1 VTEGGPGG
9 HTQLSRYLQILAR
22 RKWVVLQSV
31 VLVTATVILASLQQ
45 QRLYQATAQVLLS
58 QKDLAGSLTGTQSQ
72 NYALTPDRFAQTQA
86 NLARVRTVAQRTLR
100 AARVVGKTPGE
111 FIASSS
117 VSAGAN
123 NDLLTFSVNESRPE
137 AAARLATEYARQYT
151 IYRRELDTAAILRA
165 RSDLRARLNELKSAG
180 AEGSR
185 IYADLVAKD
194 QQLTTLE
201 ALQTSNAYVVQAAQ
215 GAAQVQPQPVRNGVI
230 GFLLGLLLGVGLA
243 FLWETLDTRVR
254 SAEEVAEKLDLPLL
268 ARIPAPPKR
277 LRAENRL
284 AMLSAP
290 DSLEAEA
297 FRLLRTNLDFVN
309 LERRAKTIMITSAV
323 EGEGKSTTAANLAVA
338 LARAGRRVVLVDL
351 DLRRPFL
358 DHFFNLP
365 GAGLTEVV
373 LGHAELDDALAAI
386 PIGRFSANGNPM
398 GPAGRAGSGNQGVS
412 PHDLAEILERA
423 VNEGRPDLVREV
435 VDKAAAAAAEP
446 KPVSDGV
453 LLQVLPSGPIP
464 PNVGEFV
471 GMHALDDLLE
481 RLHERADVIIV
492 DTTPLL
498 QIGDAM
504 TLSAK
509 VDALVLVTRLN
520 IVRRPMLNELR
531 RALDSCPATKL
542 GFVVAGAEL
551 EEGYGYGYATSYARD
566 VEPSRSGRREPVA

>member
-1 VTEGGPGG
+1 
-9 HTQLSRYLQILAR
+9 
-22 RKWVVLQSV
+22 

-58 QKDLAGSLTGTQSQ
+58 QKDLAGSLTGTQTQ
-72 NYALTPDRFAQTQA
+72 NAGLTPDRFAQTQA
-86 NLARVRTVAQRTLR
+86 QLARVRRVAVRTVA
-100 AARVVGKTPGE
+100 AAGVSGE
-111 FIASSS
+111 SASKLLSSSS

-123 NDLLTFSVNESRPE
+123 DDLLTFSVTDSRPS
-137 AAARLATEYARQYT
+137 AAARFASEYARQYT
-151 IYRRELDTAAILRA
+151 VYRRELDTAAILRA
-165 RSDLRARLNELKSAG
+165 RSDLRAQIERLTREG
-180 AEGSR
+180 GRGSR
-185 IYADLVAKD
+185 LYTDLVAKD
-194 QQLTTLE
+194 QQLATLE
-201 ALQTSNAYVVQAAQ
+201 ALQTSNAYVVQAAH
-215 GAAQVQPQPVRNGVI
+215 GAIKVQPKPVRNGVL
-230 GFLLGLLLGVGLA
+230 GFFFGLLFGVGLA

-254 SAEEVAEKLDLPLL
+254 SAEEVGEKLDIPLL
-268 ARIPAPPKR
+268 ARLPAPPKR
-277 LRAENRL
+277 LRSENRL

-290 DSLEAEA
+290 NSLEAEA

-309 LERRAKTIMITSAV
+309 LERGAKTIMITSAV

-351 DLRRPFL
+351 DLRRPYI

-373 LGHAELDDALAAI
+373 LGHAELEDALATI
-386 PIGRFSANGNPM
+386 PIGQVGTNGSAPKRNDGGGQVLSHN
-398 GPAGRAGSGNQGVS
+398 
-412 PHDLAEILERA
+412 LAAFLERA

-435 VDKAAAAAAEP
+435 VEKATAAATKTAMPPTE
-446 KPVSDGV
+446 GMM
-453 LLQVLPSGPIP
+453 LEVLPSGPVP

-471 GMHALDDLLE
+471 GLQAIDELLA
-481 RLHERADVIIV
+481 RLRERADFVVV

-520 IVRRPMLNELR
+520 IIRRPMLNDLR

-551 EEGYGYGYATSYARD
+551 EEGYGYGYATSYAAKAD
-566 VEPSRSGRREPVA
+566 NRSERRERVA